1 MLKSAAIVAFAIA
14 AGGQAWAA
22 DDPAAMGLRLVEKNC
37 ARCHAVG
44 TAGAS
49 PHAEAPPFR
58 DLHKRYP
65 PEALGEAL
73 AEGISTGHPDMPE
86 FVLTPAQAAAIVAY
100 IGSLNP

>member
-1 MLKSAAIVAFAIA
+1 MLKSAAGVAFALA
-14 AGGQAWAA
+14 AASPAWAV
-22 DDPAAMGLRLVEKNC
+22 DNPAAMGLRLVEKNC

-44 TAGAS
+44 AAGAS
-49 PHAEAPPFR
+49 PHTEAPPFR
-58 DLHKRYP
+58 DLHNRYP

-86 FVLTPAQAAAIVAY
+86 FVLTPAQVAAIIAY

>member
-1 MLKSAAIVAFAIA
+1 MVRSTAVAAFAMVA
-14 AGGQAWAA
+14 VSSAWAA
-22 DDPAAMGLRLVEKNC
+22 DDPAAVGLRLVEKNC

-44 TAGAS
+44 TAGTS

-86 FVLTPAQAAAIVAY
+86 FVLTPEQVAAIIAY
-100 IGSLNP
+100 IGSLHP